1 MMKHRTKTV
10 LTYLIFLIILVSL
23 FTGGCLKQSSGLSG
37 ENGTEKKEVNNNGS
51 FPANKGSFP
60 GDNGNSP
67 TGHLKTEALNL
78 SCLEAGNLSLAGN
91 YRLEALDIELKAPQ
105 YELPLK
111 ESDLSNY
118 EKFSNIFS
126 TNKTALEKLEKNG
139 FVVVSNP
146 YNPKEQEITAIYEM
160 LKGDDKPIFITS
172 DTLLH
177 LYHVQFDE
185 MQSGMEMKKPG
196 KLLLLRTSTLR

>member
-1 MMKHRTKTV
+1 M
-10 LTYLIFLIILVSL
+10 
-23 FTGGCLKQSSGLSG
+23 
-37 ENGTEKKEVNNNGS
+37 
-51 FPANKGSFP
+51 
-60 GDNGNSP
+60 
-67 TGHLKTEALNL
+67 
-78 SCLEAGNLSLAGN
+78 EAGNLSLAGN

-111 ESDLSNY
+111 ESDFSNY

-126 TNKTALEKLEKNG
+126 ANKTALEKLEKNG

-146 YNPKEQEITAIYEM
+146 YNPKEQEITAMYEK

-185 MQSGMEMKKPG
+185 SMSEIERKNCTTFCGNSIDPCSMLRLKTTKSVPEKQRKPQEEMQPISQ
-196 KLLLLRTSTLR
+196 LL